1 MLKNSNIQQ
10 KKNRFYLSIYTQK
23 RRNTFILKAKRLHR
37 KCLCY
42 ITVTFCKCVVP
53 WKGAIPLL
61 SWCCSTRYCRP
72 TLLWVFSDFLS
83 ICSAAKTGQGKY
95 LQLLDVHRAL
105 MQAVLPQGNVE
116 MTGEPRLG
124 QLQPA
129 MELLQTGEQ
138 GEAEGGAVAALN
150 GLGNLRFDGFSLP
163 PFLLFIGWGQ
173 FRGN

>member
-1 MLKNSNIQQ
+1 MLKFQ
-10 KKNRFYLSIYTQK
+10 KFSKKIDSIGVSTCK
-23 RRNTFILKAKRLHR
+23 SRKRLLFG
-37 KCLCY
+37 KQKDFTESVY
-42 ITVTFCKCVVP
+42 
-53 WKGAIPLL
+53 A
-61 SWCCSTRYCRP
+61 
-72 TLLWVFSDFLS
+72 TLLWHFASVLCHEKVQFPSWAGALVLRTAGQRSCGYFL
-83 ICSAAKTGQGKY
+83 IFTPFVLQQRLDRNKY

-138 GEAEGGAVAALN
+138 GEAEGRAVAALR

-163 PFLLFIGWGQ
+163 PFLLFISWGK